1 MLALLT
7 TLALLLLELLELA
20 VVLSDPAAEGNAD
33 DTACVGTLVPF
44 LPSDAEVEV

>member
-7 TLALLLLELLELA
+7 TLALLLLELLELV
-20 VVLSDPAAEGNAD
+20 VVLPDPAAEGNAE